1 MVACGGAADLTT
13 GCFATPEAC
22 VRLERVA
29 HPSCEAGSDV
39 AWGPIQPAHPS
50 RWYLRCRGAPEPTV
64 GAPQVLGGPAGK
76 MR

>member
-1 MVACGGAADLTT
+1 M
-13 GCFATPEAC
+13 
-22 VRLERVA
+22 RLERVA